1 MYIDLVINNEV
12 KKMQLG
18 YIVGVHS
25 VINTRNEMYNDKT
38 PVIKKYGTSFRQ
50 ILQGN
55 KPDKIY
61 TSNND
66 IFATL
71 HTYDITTCSD
81 FLTIKPHTSDKDQ
94 ELLSPASGSF
104 HNSTES
110 TSYYYRINMSF
121 LENRYGGNF
130 DCTLNNYINVGEN
143 VRSDIK
149 DFMLFATDEII
160 NEKRTI
166 ICLTQNKFKISGA
179 NQPTCFGK
187 TDAGE
192 LTSHQWYNLNYTNME
207 ISFEYYSAPFTNYGE
222 IGLSNQAYN
231 ILYYLGTKKQAGG
244 KYRALV
250 ATAPQPQYR
259 NFDYGNL
266 VELNE
271 RNKYYYYPHF
281 VDGNSTDRWFL
292 YKGVFARNYILNIIS
307 DKDNPEPDT
316 PQIPDIPTPEPENPN
331 DPNNPD
337 NIDNLN
343 PEPSDTVPIPTP
355 SPSPTFSA
363 KLITAYKLS
372 IDNLSA
378 LAKEMWTS
386 TFYDNVI
393 KMFQNPMDCLVSL
406 SEYPIDVPTGGTQN
420 IQLGNV
426 EMSTAGA
433 VIRNPFVTVDLGTV
447 TITEKYN
454 SYLDYMNTQLIIYLP
469 FIGFEQISIDYMNS
483 QLQLQYN
490 VDILSGNCVAILYAI
505 SYNSNLQSVVGQ
517 WNGNMAYSIPLSG
530 RDFSNMAS
538 SLWNTAMSAGSVIA
552 SSRIPAVT
560 ASGFTKGSP
569 SGFGAP
575 SLGSVTDLGNNII
588 NTIEAANATT
598 SGGHL
603 SANAGHLGV
612 LQPYVI
618 ISRPVQKINANYY
631 ASYGRILDAYTSFST
646 LSGFTK
652 VKSCNLFIAGATVDE
667 VREIERLLKEGVIF

>member
-1 MYIDLVINNEV
+1 MYIELVINNEV
-12 KKMQLG
+12 RRMYLG
-18 YIVGVHS
+18 YIEGIHS
-25 VINTRNEMYNDKT
+25 VAGSKNSFYKDKT

-50 ILQGN
+50 ILGTDRPNEIKTTSGLSFAYIQSDSSITICDSFVEIEPFTSPN
-55 KPDKIY
+55 DSKILPVA
-61 TSNND
+61 
-66 IFATL
+66 I
-71 HTYDITTCSD
+71 
-81 FLTIKPHTSDKDQ
+81 
-94 ELLSPASGSF
+94 GSF
-104 HNSTES
+104 HDSHTINNDN
-110 TSYYYRINMSF
+110 YYR
-121 LENRYGGNF
+121 LRVENELGGRIA
-130 DCTLNNYINVGEN
+130 CRLHNYLFNSPN
-143 VRSDIK
+143 SYTPVRDI
-149 DFMLFATDEII
+149 MLFATDEII
-160 NEKRTI
+160 DGKRTI
-166 ICLTQNKFKISGA
+166 IYLADNKYKMLGTE
-179 NQPTCFGK
+179 QPTCFGK
-187 TDAGE
+187 IQSGE
-192 LTSHQWYNLNYTNME
+192 YTTHQWYPLNYTKME
-207 ISFEYYSAPFTNYGE
+207 IGFEFSSAPFENYYASE
-222 IGLSNQAYN
+222 QRVLF
-231 ILYYLGTKKQAGG
+231 YLGTKKQAGNR
-244 KYRALV
+244 YRV
-250 ATAPQPQYR
+250 TVNTAPQPQYR
-259 NFDYGNL
+259 DFDYGNL
-266 VELNE
+266 IEFNDYT
-271 RNKYYYYPHF
+271 KYFYTPSF
-281 VDGNSTDRWFL
+281 VDKNTEYWHCAQGGIVIDMDSYF
-292 YKGVFARNYILNIIS
+292 S
-307 DKDNPEPDT
+307 DPDNPEPPT
-316 PQIPDIPTPEPENPN
+316 PPIPDLPIPDPENPS
-331 DPNNPD
+331 DPDNPD
-337 NIDNLN
+337 NPDNLE
-343 PEPSDTVPIPTP
+343 PEPSDPVPMPTP

-372 IDNLSA
+372 PDNLSA
-378 LAKEMWTS
+378 LAEEMWTS
-386 TFYDNVI
+386 TFYDNIV
-393 KMFQNPMDCLVSL
+393 KMFQNPMDCLISL
-406 SEYPIDVPTGGTQN
+406 SEFPIDVPVGASQN

-433 VIRNPFVTVDLGTV
+433 VVRNPFVVVDLGTV

-552 SSRIPAVT
+552 SSRIPAVA
-560 ASGFTKGSP
+560 ASGFAKGSP

-575 SLGSVTDLGNNII
+575 SLGSVADLGNNII
-588 NTIEAANATT
+588 NTIESANATT

-631 ASYGRILDAYTSFST
+631 ASYGRILDAYTSFSA